1 MEFIKDSFLSDAACN
16 RLTNAFWLNL
26 LANIEEP
33 YRIGKK
39 KLIQKRQW
47 LEEVRRWAKKETF
60 WLEMYEFFC
69 GYNGERLRQIVL
81 RKIDNKLEKL
91 KNEEEIKKRKSALL
105 GKFAQN
111 G

>member
-1 MEFIKDSFLSDAACN
+1 MEFVKDRSLSDMACN

-26 LANIEEP
+26 LVNIEEP
-33 YRIGKK
+33 HKINGKT
-39 KLIQKRQW
+39 LTQKRQW
-47 LEEVRRWAKKETF
+47 LEQVRRWAKKETF
-60 WLEMYEFFC
+60 WFEMYEFFC
-69 GYNGERLRQIVL
+69 GYNGEKLRQVVL

-105 GKFAQN
+105 GKSAQD